1 MNVTAP
7 ITDWGQAVMLA
18 ITNAL
23 NNFLAAIPAI
33 IGALLILLIGWILSN
48 IAATLVTRLLRGANV
63 DRLFATHGEGVYPA
77 DALRFQPSVVAG
89 EIVRWLI
96 RIVFL
101 IAAANALG
109 LPQVSELL
117 NQILLWIPNLI
128 VAAIILL
135 VAPILARFVQG
146 AIEVTAGRMGFT
158 NARLLGQI
166 AQVAIIAFAV
176 IIAINQV
183 GIAATLVNT
192 LFVGLVAALALAFG
206 LAFGLGGRD
215 VAAEIT
221 RGWYDSSLSTAQRVR
236 DRADEMA
243 STAGA
248 AKTQPARREARVS
261 SAASVS
267 TANTRVE

>member
-176 IIAINQV
+176 IIAINQI
-183 GIAATLVNT
+183 GIAANLVNT
-192 LFVGLVAALALAFG
+192 LFIGVVAALSLAFG

-215 VAAEIT
+215 VAAELT
-221 RGWYDSSLSTAQRVR
+221 RSWYDQSQTTAARIRKATST
-236 DRADEMA
+236 
-243 STAGA
+243 
-248 AKTQPARREARVS
+248 S
-261 SAASVS
+261 SATNRSATAATAASAPAAGS
-267 TANTRVE
+267 SSAGPAGSPATE